1 MTRKMLRLRDFG
13 LPRLAPYRIELLHGD
28 VDNRAIDRMVIDI
41 KSIMANV
48 LGLIKWQS
56 SKPPK

>member
-48 LGLIKWQS
+48 LGLIK
-56 SKPPK
+56 